1 MINFQPT
8 ALDGVLEVR
17 PTRHGDDRGWFS
29 EVWNRQ
35 AWAHA
40 GLDIDWVQD
49 NESLSGAVGTIR
61 GVHFQTDPT
70 PQDKLVRVVAGRIID
85 VAVDLRRSSPTFAQ
99 HVAVELSAGAGN
111 QLLVPRGF
119 GHGFVT
125 LEPNCHVA
133 YKVSAPYDPATDAG
147 INFADPALG
156 IDWGVDIAEAVAS
169 AKDLD
174 APMLAEADHLIFD

>member
-1 MINFQPT
+1 MIDQRLT
-8 ALDGVLEVR
+8 ALDGVIEVR
-17 PTRHGDDRGWFS
+17 PARHGDDRGWFS

-35 AWAHA
+35 AWADA

-49 NESLSGAVGTIR
+49 NESVSAAAGTIR

-70 PQDKLVRVVAGRIID
+70 PQDKLVRVVRGRIID

-99 HVAVELSAGAGN
+99 HVAVELSAEVGN
-111 QLLVPRGF
+111 QLLVPKGF

-125 LEPNCHVA
+125 LETNCHVA
-133 YKVSAPYDPATDAG
+133 YKVSGPYDPAADAG

-156 IDWGVDIAEAVAS
+156 IDWGVEGADAVVS
-169 AKDLD
+169 AKDLA
-174 APMLAEADHLIFD
+174 APLLAEADHLLFD